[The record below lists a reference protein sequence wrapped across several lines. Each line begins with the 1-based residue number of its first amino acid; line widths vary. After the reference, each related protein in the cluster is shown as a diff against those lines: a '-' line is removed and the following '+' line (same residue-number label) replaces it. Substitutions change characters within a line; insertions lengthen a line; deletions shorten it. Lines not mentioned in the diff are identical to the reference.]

1 MELSNFKNIQVRRV
15 RIGGREERERERE
28 REVTYL
34 KDAKYLQNTYSYTSP
49 LGMILYYACEMYN
62 SCIDS

>member
-1 MELSNFKNIQVRRV
+1 MIFKYNKR
-15 RIGGREERERERE
+15 GRERERE
-28 REVTYL
+28 REGTYL